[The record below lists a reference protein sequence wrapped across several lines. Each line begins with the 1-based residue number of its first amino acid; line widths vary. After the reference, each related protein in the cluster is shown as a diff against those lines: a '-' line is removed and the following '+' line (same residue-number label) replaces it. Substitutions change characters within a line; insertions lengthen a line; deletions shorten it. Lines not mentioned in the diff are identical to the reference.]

1 MKSVDDPHLACWA
14 GVFTGVAGQDTAF
27 GMEAPDWDSAQAE
40 HSEEQWKRMTYPAG
54 RILHLVP
61 ARLVR
66 GAASCQL

>member
-1 MKSVDDPHLACWA
+1 MTACGEWWA

-40 HSEEQWKRMTYPAG
+40 RNEELWKRMTYPAG

-66 GAASCQL
+66 GVMALVQQ